1 MDEAL
6 QVIDIDLH
14 HHWYCRPGRKR
25 HPQQERFIFAPH
37 GPWGCPRYQ
46 GDSGGR
52 GLGKSFALSRKAQV
66 LAILNAPIEAGP
78 PVWGALFGRTM
89 KEVHHK
95 LLPIIYQDA
104 AEIRE
109 AYGVDMMPRL
119 NKEDQTLHWPNGSS
133 AYILSYEDPKELNKT
148 RGYNLGWAVID
159 EADQHNTV
167 STDQLLAVVNFAVR
181 DPRAKHQCI
190 CWASSA
196 NGLRGFHRLHHEAWL
211 RKDRNFFLVGG
222 TIFDN
227 PYFDRAAVEL
237 MRSGTSKR
245 LWLQEGLGVCLT
257 PRNVVFGEY
266 SEKHHVRP
274 YRWDTDGDTRLVI
287 FVDWGTS
294 HAYVGAAQVNTAG
307 RWVVCAERKEVDT
320 TYPRFRKI
328 VEEFVRDCV
337 RRAGGNQPYLMA
349 GDGAVRSEMLWL
361 KNTYQAVCEGGVWQL
376 PKDWEQRIDWGLA
389 LISSMLDPANGT
401 KPRLYFASDLSP
413 STDDSVMG
421 MRGAMVS
428 YTYATFRT
436 EVGEVVLTGTPSKRN
451 NADHPIDAL
460 RYAICCSAFD
470 AQLHGGKTLP
480 FLDIDTPQGPG
491 HVGQEAT

>member
-1 MDEAL
+1 MTGDS
-6 QVIDIDLH
+6 QVIELDLH
-14 HHWYCRPGRKR
+14 GIWYCRPGKKR
-25 HPQQERFIFAPH
+25 HLQQERYIFAPH
-37 GPWGCPRYQ
+37 RPDGCPRYQ

-52 GLGKSFALSRKAQV
+52 GLGKSFALSRKIQLLTV
-66 LAILNAPIEAGP
+66 LNAPPDPALP
-78 PVWGALFGRTM
+78 LWGGIFGRTM

-95 LLPIIYQDA
+95 LLPIIFQDA

-109 AYGVDMMPRL
+109 LTGVDMMPRL
-119 NKEDQTLHWPNGSS
+119 NKEDQTLHWPNGAA

-159 EADQHNTV
+159 EADQHTTV

-211 RKDRNFFLVGG
+211 RGDSNFFLVGG

-227 PYFDRAAVEL
+227 PYFDPVAVEM

-257 PRNVVFGEY
+257 PRNVVFGEFT
-266 SEKHHVRP
+266 EKKHVRP
-274 YRWDTDGDTRLVI
+274 YKWDPFAMTVI

-294 HAYVGAAQVNTAG
+294 HAYVGAAQVNESG
-307 RWVVCAERKEVDT
+307 RWVIARERKEVDT

-328 VEEFVRDCV
+328 IESFVAECISKSEGRP
-337 RRAGGNQPYLMA
+337 PYMMA
-349 GDGAVRSEMLWL
+349 CDGAVRSETLWL
-361 KNTYQAVCEGGVWQL
+361 KNSYQSICDGGVWCL
-376 PKDWEQRIDWGLA
+376 SKDLEQRIDWGLA
-389 LISSMLDPANGT
+389 LISSMLDPADGT
-401 KPRLYFASDLSP
+401 KPRLYFSSELSG
-413 STDDSVMG
+413 STDEAVMG
-421 MRGAMVS
+421 LRGAMVA

-436 EVGEVVLTGTPSKRN
+436 ETGEVVLTSTPSKRT

-470 AQLHGGKTLP
+470 ERLHGGKTLP
-480 FLDIDTPQGPG
+480 YLDLDTHGPDAKRA
-491 HVGQEAT
+491 EAE